1 MEGKKFKKY
10 KMYLKMVT
18 SSLLRRRSRMI
29 VALLAIIIGA
39 TILSGMITV
48 YYDIPRQ
55 MGSEMRSYGAN
66 LVLIPSGEGMTADD
80 VNEAKKYFPTS
91 GEVVGIAA
99 YRYSTGKINEQP
111 FMVAGTEFD
120 AVKKVSPFW
129 HVTGSYPS
137 ASGEI
142 LIGQDVAELLHVLT
156 GDIVTLYGNAGDSSI
171 YSADLRISGI
181 VKTGGTEEGFIYMT
195 LSDLEGLIGGTGKI
209 DAAECSIVATASE
222 IDTAAAEIAARVP
235 AVSAYPVKK
244 VTSSEQAVLSKLTS
258 LVLLVT
264 IVVLI
269 LTMICVSTTMMAVVA
284 ERRREIGLKK
294 AIGASN
300 RNIIVEFLGE
310 NIFLGGLGGAF
321 GILFGF
327 LFAQAVSMNVFSRGI
342 TFQPLLIPVTLAAS
356 VVITVAACL
365 LPVRNAAEVDPAIVL
380 RGE

>member
-1 MEGKKFKKY
+1 
-10 KMYLKMVT
+10 
-18 SSLLRRRSRMI
+18 
-29 VALLAIIIGA
+29 
-39 TILSGMITV
+39 
-48 YYDIPRQ
+48 

-66 LVLIPSGEGMTADD
+66 LVLIPSGDGMTAEDI
-80 VNEAKKYFPTS
+80 NEAKKYFPAGS
-91 GEVVGIAA
+91 ELVGIAS

-111 FMVAGTEFD
+111 LMVAGTDFA

-129 HVTGSYPS
+129 HVTGNYP
-137 ASGEI
+137 AVQGEI
-142 LIGQDVAELLHVLT
+142 LIGQDVAELLHVVI
-156 GDIVTLYGNAGDSSI
+156 GDTVTLSGNTAADSV
-171 YSADLRISGI
+171 YSAELFISGI
-181 VKTGGTEEGFIYMT
+181 IKTGGAEESFIYMT
-195 LSDLEGLIGGTGKI
+195 LSDLEGLLGGEAKI
-209 DAAECSIVATASE
+209 DAAECSIVAAAGD
-222 IDTAAAEIAARVP
+222 IDKAAAEIAEHVP

-300 RNIIVEFLGE
+300 RNIIMEFLGE

-342 TFQPLLIPVTLAAS
+342 TFQPLLIPVTLLAS
-356 VVITVAACL
+356 VAITVLACL
-365 LPVRNAAEVDPAIVL
+365 LPVRNAADIDPAIVL